1 MSFLV
6 LASILQPDFAVL
18 GRKYKKMK
26 KERILDYVFN
36 EFATY
41 GIKRVSVDDIAQ
53 KMHISKKTIYD
64 LFINKEELLLAAVE
78 YKFGKILD
86 TIAKIPQKEE
96 NVLYLMVQGAVMEFN
111 FFNTISPVF
120 YKDINSYPRLM
131 AYFEQVKMYIQERGQ
146 KLFLRGIKD
155 GYIREDSDYKI
166 VGRLLKSQVLSSM
179 RDEGEEKYTPT
190 QICFYSMITILRG
203 TCTEKGVAVLE
214 EIKRKGL

>member
-131 AYFEQVKMYIQERGQ
+131 AYFEQVKMYIQERG
-146 KLFLRGIKD
+146 
-155 GYIREDSDYKI
+155 
-166 VGRLLKSQVLSSM
+166 
-179 RDEGEEKYTPT
+179 
-190 QICFYSMITILRG
+190 
-203 TCTEKGVAVLE
+203 
-214 EIKRKGL
+214 